1 MTRLLKTAI
10 IGRCAKA
17 VDSSRMDIEAG
28 LSGLNIRRTPPGFW
42 AWTALAVPNTASKAS
57 DAISRRSLGV
67 MTRLL
72 RYRSPRR
79 SRRARA
85 FLFHAGAVSTPLSD
99 PNYGMAAR
107 QRVVP

>member
-17 VDSSRMDIEAG
+17 VDSSRIDIEAG

-42 AWTALAVPNTASKAS
+42 AWAAPAVPNTASKAS

-72 RYRSPRR
+72 RYRSRGEAVEAGPSCSTRVLFRPRFQIR
-79 SRRARA
+79 
-85 FLFHAGAVSTPLSD
+85 T
-99 PNYGMAAR
+99 MAWR
-107 QRVVP
+107 LDKE